1 MNRSSRHE
9 QKRRLRSVLSQD
21 NSKEETAARTR
32 PFSFDEIMLRR
43 KSKKLS
49 EEAENVSLKDSDKTY
64 DHSIPGTVHRNS
76 DDILPVIKHVSEDI
90 LKVSSIKEDNTV
102 MSGDKLVN
110 RKDKVNRDPD
120 TIPKATLNKDVSYKT
135 KGGKDD
141 KLARG
146 RIRDD
151 SENESEKRRAIKLE
165 GKYLYA
171 DRGRDKSNKESKR
184 KRQPEGNQRTRERN
198 AVKKHDLGKSYEDN
212 ERSRERNAVKKHGSG
227 KLYGSKNSERKE
239 RKESSEFHYEESR
252 PEKKRSRSRE
262 RDKDRVRRSV
272 SLSPRAHKRTSYNVQ
287 EQGELSAHSSKDRS
301 RRQQS
306 DDDRNRISNIGLS
319 SRYQRHGGSK
329 SKLGGYSPRKRLTEA
344 AARTPSPPHWSP
356 EKKSAAW
363 DVPPTAADTN
373 FTGSVVSNIPSS
385 NKTVSS
391 NTYQI
396 SSVASVSSKIAKALS
411 GVFSNASV
419 DSIQLTQATRPMRR
433 LYVENLPAS
442 ASDKDVMECLNNFLL
457 SSGANRVQGSQPCIS
472 CIINKEKGQALVEF
486 LTPEDATASLYF
498 DGRSFSG
505 SILKIR
511 RPKDFIE
518 MATGVP
524 DKSAAAVDT
533 ISDIVRDS
541 PQKIF
546 IGGISKAISAE
557 MLMEIVST
565 FGPLKAY
572 HFEINLDLNESC
584 AFLEYA
590 DQSVTL
596 KACAGLNGMTMGGQM
611 LTVILA
617 TPDASLAENIG
628 NSPFYG
634 IPEHAKS
641 LLQKPTHVLM
651 LKNVLDPE
659 GLSSLSEVE
668 LEELLEDTRYGTVKS
683 VKVVKHS
690 ICHHRNQETGNFL
703 ENPSSARDGQDL
715 KCKDNTTKTETSKEH
730 VDCDSEEF
738 SRSETPNNAKEAAEV
753 DKAVEGDGIS
763 DDKLTYNRVEYETC
777 DPATIDN
784 KVAVEKPTSEDNS
797 MVLEEPTCDDNHN
810 AISLELPEG
819 FMSNDQM
826 ECCDGKVD
834 DDTNQTRDAEMET
847 KLVEEEKLKS
857 PEANEQ
863 QQEALAEMNF
873 SERIDLGTLEKGENG
888 ECVFA
893 FEDVFEPGSV
903 LVEFRRIEAACMAAH
918 CLHGRLFDNRM
929 VTVGYVDYNIY
940 KARFPK

>member
-9 QKRRLRSVLSQD
+9 QKHRLRSVLSQD
-21 NSKEETAARTR
+21 NSKEGTAARTR

-49 EEAENVSLKDSDKTY
+49 EEAENVSLKDSDKTS
-64 DHSIPGTVHRNS
+64 DHSIPGNGHRNS
-76 DDILPVIKHVSEDI
+76 DDILPVIKH
-90 LKVSSIKEDNTV
+90 L
-102 MSGDKLVN
+102 
-110 RKDKVNRDPD
+110 
-120 TIPKATLNKDVSYKT
+120 
-135 KGGKDD
+135 
-141 KLARG
+141 
-146 RIRDD
+146 
-151 SENESEKRRAIKLE
+151 
-165 GKYLYA
+165 
-171 DRGRDKSNKESKR
+171 
-184 KRQPEGNQRTRERN
+184 Q
-198 AVKKHDLGKSYEDN
+198 
-212 ERSRERNAVKKHGSG
+212 
-227 KLYGSKNSERKE
+227 
-239 RKESSEFHYEESR
+239 
-252 PEKKRSRSRE
+252 
-262 RDKDRVRRSV
+262 
-272 SLSPRAHKRTSYNVQ
+272 
-287 EQGELSAHSSKDRS
+287 
-301 RRQQS
+301 
-306 DDDRNRISNIGLS
+306 
-319 SRYQRHGGSK
+319 
-329 SKLGGYSPRKRLTEA
+329 
-344 AARTPSPPHWSP
+344 
-356 EKKSAAW
+356 
-363 DVPPTAADTN
+363 
-373 FTGSVVSNIPSS
+373 
-385 NKTVSS
+385 
-391 NTYQI
+391 
-396 SSVASVSSKIAKALS
+396 
-411 GVFSNASV
+411 
-419 DSIQLTQATRPMRR
+419 
-433 LYVENLPAS
+433 
-442 ASDKDVMECLNNFLL
+442 
-457 SSGANRVQGSQPCIS
+457 
-472 CIINKEKGQALVEF
+472 INKEKGQALVEF

-557 MLMEIVST
+557 MLMEIVSA

-584 AFLEYA
+584 DFLEYA

-634 IPEHAKS
+634 IPEHAKP

-651 LKNVLDPE
+651 LKNVLDAE

-668 LEELLEDTRYGTVKS
+668 LEELLEDTRFECARYGTVKS

-690 ICHHRNQETGNFL
+690 DCHHRNQETGNFL

-715 KCKDNTTKTETSKEH
+715 KCKDNTMKTETSKEH

-753 DKAVEGDGIS
+753 DKAVE
-763 DDKLTYNRVEYETC
+763 DKLTYNRVEYVSC
-777 DPATIDN
+777 DPATID

-797 MVLEEPTCDDNHN
+797 IVLEEPTCDVNNN

-826 ECCDGKVD
+826 ECCDDKVD

-863 QQEALAEMNF
+863 LQEALAEMNF
-873 SERIDLGTLEKGENG
+873 SERIDLGILEKGENG
-888 ECVFA
+888 EWVFA

-929 VTVGYVDYNIY
+929 VMVGYVDYNIY
-940 KARFPK
+940 KSRFPK

>member
-9 QKRRLRSVLSQD
+9 QKHRLRSVLSQD
-21 NSKEETAARTR
+21 NFKEGTAARTR

-49 EEAENVSLKDSDKTY
+49 EEAENISLKDSDKTS
-64 DHSIPGTVHRNS
+64 DHSIPGKGHRNS

-120 TIPKATLNKDVSYKT
+120 AIPKATLNKDVSYKT

-146 RIRDD
+146 RIRGD

-198 AVKKHDLGKSYEDN
+198 AAKKHDLGKSYEDN
-212 ERSRERNAVKKHGSG
+212 ERSRERNAVKKHDSG

-252 PEKKRSRSRE
+252 PKNKRSRSRE
-262 RDKDRVRRSV
+262 CDKDRVRRSV

-287 EQGELSAHSSKDRS
+287 EQEELSAHSSKDRS

-319 SRYQRHGGSK
+319 SCYQRHGGSK
-329 SKLGGYSPRKRLTEA
+329 NKLGGYSPRKRLTEA

-363 DVPPTAADTN
+363 DAPPAAADSN
-373 FTGSVVSNIPSS
+373 FTGSVFSNIPSS

-396 SSVASVSSKIAKALS
+396 SSVAPVSSKIAKALS
-411 GVFSNASV
+411 GVFSNAAV

-457 SSGANRVQGSQPCIS
+457 SSGVNRVQGSQPCIS
-472 CIINKEKGQALVEF
+472 CILQLNKEKGQALVEF

-518 MATGVP
+518 MAGMEEITLYTTALPDYSSSFLNPIKALIVWQESRTKNGNHIPSNMIPNSPPTMARLLTPPSHHPWPIGAPARPVEGHRAKRKPFEVKSTLIGVESSLVRSVSKQISHSHSP
-524 DKSAAAVDT
+524 RRRLTIGSAFPTRSGRV
-533 ISDIVRDS
+533 SDEIGASFRQASEKEAPIRGSQGDS
-541 PQKIF
+541 PPLCKIPATK
-546 IGGISKAISAE
+546 GITFSFLSHPNSGI
-557 MLMEIVST
+557 METRNSIPI
-565 FGPLKAY
+565 PLK
-572 HFEINLDLNESC
+572 
-584 AFLEYA
+584 
-590 DQSVTL
+590 
-596 KACAGLNGMTMGGQM
+596 
-611 LTVILA
+611 
-617 TPDASLAENIG
+617 
-628 NSPFYG
+628 
-634 IPEHAKS
+634 IP
-641 LLQKPTHVLM
+641 
-651 LKNVLDPE
+651 
-659 GLSSLSEVE
+659 
-668 LEELLEDTRYGTVKS
+668 
-683 VKVVKHS
+683 
-690 ICHHRNQETGNFL
+690 
-703 ENPSSARDGQDL
+703 
-715 KCKDNTTKTETSKEH
+715 
-730 VDCDSEEF
+730 
-738 SRSETPNNAKEAAEV
+738 
-753 DKAVEGDGIS
+753 
-763 DDKLTYNRVEYETC
+763 
-777 DPATIDN
+777 
-784 KVAVEKPTSEDNS
+784 
-797 MVLEEPTCDDNHN
+797 
-810 AISLELPEG
+810 AI
-819 FMSNDQM
+819 
-826 ECCDGKVD
+826 
-834 DDTNQTRDAEMET
+834 
-847 KLVEEEKLKS
+847 
-857 PEANEQ
+857 
-863 QQEALAEMNF
+863 
-873 SERIDLGTLEKGENG
+873 
-888 ECVFA
+888 
-893 FEDVFEPGSV
+893 
-903 LVEFRRIEAACMAAH
+903 
-918 CLHGRLFDNRM
+918 
-929 VTVGYVDYNIY
+929 
-940 KARFPK
+940 